1 MDKLSGLRIKRSR
14 FNLSHRKIFDAGYYT
29 LIPILYYFALPG
41 DVVTLGANIFVRS
54 MPMLAPL
61 MNKNEIDV
69 RYFEVPIRLVE
80 PNFEKVVT
88 GSENGVVLSQ
98 VPKCKKLV
106 DNYSDLTSQGKGFN
120 NDKYTF
126 FDYLGVPT
134 FTSDSTSNYADFPV
148 ADYVPKS
155 YFRAWYDFYRDENY
169 NLQAQDFEE
178 AYQIFITQ
186 NHKRNCVPLMG
197 THIQKNYFTSALPWQ
212 LKGAVP
218 TFIPNASGFV
228 SFNNLNKAFLEATS
242 YGTYNVEVRADNN
255 DGFAHESRLWL
266 RPDSGSPGEIVTRPG
281 DYRSIYGEDGAL
293 NNTLHL
299 DGIEFNAAT
308 LRSMFAETRI
318 MERLARCGS
327 RYVEYL
333 SSNFGIAP
341 RDDTLQRAQYL
352 GGFRLPLVYTEIPQT
367 AQDAQSP
374 VGTLRGKGISSGGDT
389 PVKKHLVK
397 EFSVIFGLL
406 NIRADLL
413 YTQGIDKT
421 MCYTDRW
428 DFFNP
433 SLQNLSEQTIKNY
446 EVFYGS
452 DGKNNEDF
460 GFIPMYQELR
470 KSKNIVCGDMR
481 QNLSY
486 WTQPIKFSTRPNLNT
501 SFINGSSYKDSF
513 MSPFGFTDDGT
524 AKPFIIDCQN
534 IVEAIRP
541 ISAFSIPGLIDH
553 N

>member
-54 MPMLAPL
+54 MPMMAPL
-61 MNKNEIDV
+61 MNKNEVDV
-69 RYFEVPIRLVE
+69 RYFQVPLRLVE
-80 PNFEKVVT
+80 ERFEEVVT
-88 GSENGVVLSQ
+88 GSKNGILLSQ
-98 VPKCKKLV
+98 VPKCKRVV
-106 DNYSDLTSQGKGFN
+106 DNYTDLATKGFN
-120 NDKYTF
+120 NVKYSF
-126 FDYLGVPT
+126 FDYLGVPV
-134 FTSDSTSNYADFPV
+134 FTANPQVGDPDFLYMDFPV
-148 ADYVPKS
+148 ADYVPKA
-155 YFRAWYDFYRDENY
+155 YFRCWYDYYRDENFSTKYDDFDTAYY
-169 NLQAQDFEE
+169 NFV
-178 AYQIFITQ
+178 TQ
-186 NHKRNCVPLMG
+186 EGKLNCVPVMG
-197 THIQKNYFTSALPWQ
+197 TCLQKNYFTSSLPWQ
-212 LKGAVP
+212 LKGEIP
-218 TFIPNASGFV
+218 TISFNVSGFADFSNVFRRVTGTTAESNVLYSYNADGVEGYLHGDENTGVTGLRDTFNKNELKVDELSLNAS
-228 SFNNLNKAFLEATS
+228 E
-242 YGTYNVEVRADNN
+242 
-255 DGFAHESRLWL
+255 
-266 RPDSGSPGEIVTRPG
+266 
-281 DYRSIYGEDGAL
+281 
-293 NNTLHL
+293 
-299 DGIEFNAAT
+299 

-333 SSNFGIAP
+333 TSNFGIAP

-352 GGFRLPLVYTEIPQT
+352 GGFRQPLVFTEIPQT
-367 AQDAQSP
+367 AQDAESP

-397 EFSVIFGLL
+397 EFSIIFGLL
-406 NIRADLL
+406 NIRAELL

-421 MCYTDRW
+421 MCYTERW

-446 EVFYGS
+446 EVYYTANG
-452 DGKNNEDF
+452 NNEDF
-460 GFIPMYQELR
+460 GFTPMYQELR

-481 QNLSY
+481 DNLSY
-486 WTQPIKFSTRPNLNT
+486 WTQPIKWNTRPNLNN
-501 SFINGSSYKDSF
+501 SFINGNSYLDSF
-513 MSPFGFTDDGT
+513 MSPFGFTDT
-524 AKPFIIDCQN
+524 SKAKPFIIDCQN

>member
-1 MDKLSGLRIKRSR
+1 MDNLSGLRIKRSR

-54 MPMLAPL
+54 MPMMAPL
-61 MNKNEIDV
+61 MNKNEVDV
-69 RYFEVPIRLVE
+69 RYFQVPLRLVE
-80 PNFEKVVT
+80 EKFEEVVT
-88 GSENGVVLSQ
+88 GSKNGVLLSK
-98 VPKCKKLV
+98 VPKCKRV
-106 DNYSDLTSQGKGFN
+106 VENYTDLATKGFN
-120 NDKYTF
+120 NVKYSF
-126 FDYLGVPT
+126 FDYMGVPV
-134 FTSDSTSNYADFPV
+134 FVGAPASGGTSNLYSDFPV
-148 ADYVPKS
+148 ADYVPKA
-155 YFRAWYDFYRDENY
+155 YFRIWYDYYRDENFSTQYDDFDTAYY
-169 NLQAQDFEE
+169 NFV
-178 AYQIFITQ
+178 TQ
-186 NHKRNCVPLMG
+186 EGKLNCVPVMG
-197 THIQKNYFTSALPWQ
+197 TCLQKNYFTSSLPWQ
-212 LKGAVP
+212 LKGEIP
-218 TFIPNASGFV
+218 TISFNVNGYTDFTKAFTPISDPISESTLILSHSATDGFLHSELPSSDSLLKKTFNSNELKVDELSLNAS
-228 SFNNLNKAFLEATS
+228 E
-242 YGTYNVEVRADNN
+242 
-255 DGFAHESRLWL
+255 
-266 RPDSGSPGEIVTRPG
+266 
-281 DYRSIYGEDGAL
+281 
-293 NNTLHL
+293 
-299 DGIEFNAAT
+299 

-333 SSNFGIAP
+333 TSNFGIAP

-352 GGFRLPLVYTEIPQT
+352 GGFRQPLVFTEIPQT

-406 NIRADLL
+406 NIRAELL
-413 YTQGIDKT
+413 YTQGIDRT

-446 EVFYGS
+446 EVYYEL
-452 DGKNNEDF
+452 NNNYDDF
-460 GFIPMYQELR
+460 GFTPMYQELR

-481 QNLSY
+481 DRLSY
-486 WTQPIKFSTRPNLNT
+486 WTQPIKWSTRPNLNN
-501 SFINGSSYKDSF
+501 SFINGSSYLNSL
-513 MSPFGFTDDGT
+513 MSPFGFTDSSE

>member
-1 MDKLSGLRIKRSR
+1 MDNLSGLRIKRSR
-14 FNLSHRKIFDAGYYT
+14 FNLSHRKIFDAGYYH

-69 RYFEVPIRLVE
+69 RYFQVPIRMVE

-88 GSENGVVLSQ
+88 GSENGVLLSQ
-98 VPKCKKLV
+98 VPSCKKVV
-106 DNYSDLTSQGKGFN
+106 DNYSDLSTKGFN

-134 FTSDSTSNYADFPV
+134 FQSDSSNNYSDFPV
-148 ADYVPKS
+148 CDYVPKA
-155 YFRAWYDFYRDENY
+155 YFRIWYDYYRDENF
-169 NLQAQDFEE
+169 NNATQDFET
-178 AYQIFITQ
+178 AYQTFITQ
-186 NHKRNCVPLMG
+186 GHKRNCVPVMN
-197 THIQKNYFTSALPWQ
+197 THLQKNYFTSALPWQ
-212 LKGAVP
+212 LKGDIP

-228 SFNNLNKAFLEATS
+228 SFDNLNKAFTNATA
-242 YGTYNVEVRADNN
+242 YGTYNLEIRADNN
-255 DGFAHESRLWL
+255 DGFARESRLWA
-266 RPDSGSPGEIVTRPG
+266 RRDSGNPGELETRPG
-281 DYRSIYGEDGAL
+281 DYQSIYGNEGAL
-293 NNTLHL
+293 SNTLHL
-299 DGIEFNAAT
+299 DGIEFNAST
-308 LRSMFAETRI
+308 LRSMFAQTRI

-333 SSNFGIAP
+333 NSNFGIAP
-341 RDDTLQRAQYL
+341 RDETLQRAQYL
-352 GGFRLPLVYTEIPQT
+352 GGFRQPLVYTEIPQT
-367 AQDAQSP
+367 AQDESTP

-406 NIRADLL
+406 NIRAELL

-421 MCYTDRW
+421 MCYSDRW

-433 SLQNLSEQTIKNY
+433 SLQNLSEQNIKNY
-446 EVFYGS
+446 EIFYGS

-460 GFIPMYQELR
+460 GFTPMYQELR
-470 KSKNIVCGDMR
+470 KTKNIVCGDMR
-481 QNLSY
+481 ASLSY

-501 SFINGSSYKDSF
+501 SFINGSSYESSF
-513 MSPFGFTDDGT
+513 MSPFGFTDT
-524 AKPFIIDCQN
+524 SIAKPFIIDCQN

>member
-1 MDKLSGLRIKRSR
+1 MDKLSGLRIRRSR

-69 RYFEVPIRLVE
+69 RYFQVPLRLVE
-80 PNFEKVVT
+80 EQFEEVVT
-88 GSENGVVLSQ
+88 GSKNGILLSQ
-98 VPKCKKLV
+98 VPKCKRV
-106 DNYSDLTSQGKGFN
+106 VENYTDLQTKGFN
-120 NDKYTF
+120 NVKYSF
-126 FDYLGVPT
+126 FDYMGVPV
-134 FTSDSTSNYADFPV
+134 FVGAPASGGTSNLYADFPV
-148 ADYVPKS
+148 ADYVPKA
-155 YFRAWYDFYRDENY
+155 YFRCWYDYYRDENFSTQYDDFDTAYY
-169 NLQAQDFEE
+169 NFV
-178 AYQIFITQ
+178 TQ
-186 NHKRNCVPLMG
+186 EGKLNCVPLMG
-197 THIQKNYFTSALPWQ
+197 TCLQKNYFTSSLPWQ
-212 LKGAVP
+212 LKGEIP
-218 TFIPNASGFV
+218 TI
-228 SFNNLNKAFLEATS
+228 SFNVSGYADFTKALTS
-242 YGTYNVEVRADNN
+242 E
-255 DGFAHESRLWL
+255 
-266 RPDSGSPGEIVTRPG
+266 G
-281 DYRSIYGEDGAL
+281 DYT
-293 NNTLHL
+293 NV
-299 DGIEFNAAT
+299 DGINFSYFVQGPNKGYIHTDNVGSQSKLKATLNSNELKVNELSLNAAE

-333 SSNFGIAP
+333 TSNFGIAP

-352 GGFRLPLVYTEIPQT
+352 GGFRQPLVFTEIPQT
-367 AQDAQSP
+367 AQDEQTP

-406 NIRADLL
+406 NIRAELL
-413 YTQGIDKT
+413 YSQGIDRT

-446 EVFYGS
+446 EVYYEL
-452 DGKNNEDF
+452 NNNYDDF
-460 GFIPMYQELR
+460 GFTPMYQELR
-470 KSKNIVCGDMR
+470 KAKNIVCGDMR
-481 QNLSY
+481 DNLSY
-486 WTQPIKFSTRPNLNT
+486 WTQPIKWSTRPNLNN
-501 SFINGSSYKDSF
+501 SFINGSSYNDSF
-513 MSPFGFTDDGT
+513 MSPFGFTDT
-524 AKPFIIDCQN
+524 SKAKPFIVDCQN

>member
-1 MDKLSGLRIKRSR
+1 MDDLSGLRIKRSR
-14 FNLSHRKIFDAGYYT
+14 FNLSHRKIFDCGYYG

-54 MPMLAPL
+54 VPMLAPL
-61 MNKNEIDV
+61 MNKNELDV
-69 RYFEVPIRLVE
+69 RYFQVPIRMVE

-88 GSENGVVLSQ
+88 GSENGVLLSQ
-98 VPKCKKLV
+98 VPSCKKVV
-106 DNYSDLTSQGKGFN
+106 DNYSDLSTNGFN

-134 FTSDSTSNYADFPV
+134 FQANSSNKYSDFPV
-148 ADYVPKS
+148 CDYVSKA
-155 YFRAWYDFYRDENY
+155 YFRIWYDYYRDENF
-169 NLQAQDFEE
+169 NDGTQDFET

-186 NHKRNCVPLMG
+186 NHKRNCVPIMG
-197 THIQKNYFTSALPWQ
+197 THLQKNYFTSALPWQ
-212 LKGAVP
+212 LKGE
-218 TFIPNASGFV
+218 IPSFAFSLNGYADFTDSIASGPLYDEAGTI
-228 SFNNLNKAFLEATS
+228 NLTN
-242 YGTYNVEVRADNN
+242 YGGTGHGHD
-255 DGFAHESRLWL
+255 
-266 RPDSGSPGEIVTRPG
+266 
-281 DYRSIYGEDGAL
+281 
-293 NNTLHL
+293 NNTLNVTNVYDKPKNDALLLALNHNRL
-299 DGIEFNAAT
+299 IGDVSEGFTASD
-308 LRSMFAETRI
+308 LRSLFAQTRI

-333 SSNFGIAP
+333 NSNFGIAP

-352 GGFRLPLVYTEIPQT
+352 GGFRQPLVFTEIPQT
-367 AQDAQSP
+367 AQDESTP

-406 NIRADLL
+406 NIRAELL

-421 MCYTDRW
+421 MCYSARW

-433 SLQNLSEQTIKNY
+433 SLQNLSEQNVKNY
-446 EVFYGS
+446 EIFYGS

-460 GFIPMYQELR
+460 GFTPMYQELR
-470 KSKNIVCGDMR
+470 KTKNIVCGDMR
-481 QNLSY
+481 ANLSY
-486 WTQPIKFSTRPNLNT
+486 WTQPIKFLSRPNLNT
-501 SFINGSSYKDSF
+501 SFICGSSYESSF
-513 MSPFGFTDDGT
+513 MSPFGFTDT
-524 AKPFIIDCQN
+524 SKAKPFIIDCQN

>member
-54 MPMLAPL
+54 MPMMAPL

-69 RYFEVPIRLVE
+69 RYFQVPLRLVE
-80 PNFEKVVT
+80 EQFEEVVT
-88 GSENGVVLSQ
+88 GSKNGILLSQ
-98 VPKCKKLV
+98 VPKCKRVV
-106 DNYSDLTSQGKGFN
+106 DNYMDLATKGFN
-120 NDKYTF
+120 NVKYSF
-126 FDYLGVPT
+126 FDYLGIPV
-134 FTSDSTSNYADFPV
+134 FTANPAANDPDLLFTDFPV
-148 ADYVPKS
+148 ADYVPKA
-155 YFRAWYDFYRDENY
+155 YFRCWYDYYRDENFSTQY
-169 NLQAQDFEE
+169 DDFNT
-178 AYQIFITQ
+178 AYYHFVTQ
-186 NHKRNCVPLMG
+186 EGALNCVPIMG
-197 THIQKNYFTSALPWQ
+197 TCLQKNYFTSSLPWQ
-212 LKGAVP
+212 LKGEIP
-218 TFIPNASGFV
+218 TISFNVSGFADFTDAFTNPGYTSQESNVLFSYQTTGHGIGYIHGDENVGSRPGSGLKETFNRNSLKVDDLSLNAS
-228 SFNNLNKAFLEATS
+228 E
-242 YGTYNVEVRADNN
+242 
-255 DGFAHESRLWL
+255 
-266 RPDSGSPGEIVTRPG
+266 
-281 DYRSIYGEDGAL
+281 
-293 NNTLHL
+293 
-299 DGIEFNAAT
+299 

-333 SSNFGIAP
+333 TSNFGIAP

-352 GGFRLPLVYTEIPQT
+352 GGFRQPLVFTEIPQT
-367 AQDAQSP
+367 AQDAQTP
-374 VGTLRGKGISSGGDT
+374 VGTLRGKGISSGGAT

-406 NIRADLL
+406 NIRAELL
-413 YTQGIDKT
+413 YTQGIDRT

-446 EVFYGS
+446 EVWYGAI
-452 DGKNNEDF
+452 GNNEDF
-460 GFIPMYQELR
+460 GFTPMYQELR

-481 QNLSY
+481 DNLSY
-486 WTQPIKFSTRPNLNT
+486 WTQPIKWSTRPNLNS
-501 SFINGSSYKDSF
+501 SFINGSSYLDSL
-513 MSPFGFTDDGT
+513 MSPFGFTDT
-524 AKPFIIDCQN
+524 SKAKPFIIDCQN

>member
-1 MDKLSGLRIKRSR
+1 MDNLSGLRIKRSR

-61 MNKNEIDV
+61 MNKNEVDV
-69 RYFEVPIRLVE
+69 RYFQVPLRLVE
-80 PNFEKVVT
+80 NHFEEVVT
-88 GSENGVVLSQ
+88 GSKNGLLLSE
-98 VPKCKKLV
+98 VPRCKKVV
-106 DNYSDLTSQGKGFN
+106 DNYSDLSTKGFN
-120 NDKYTF
+120 NFKYSF
-126 FDYLGVPT
+126 FDYLGVPCFVAEPEKNLLYT
-134 FTSDSTSNYADFPV
+134 DFPV
-148 ADYVPKS
+148 ADYVPKA
-155 YFRAWYDFYRDENY
+155 YFRCWYDYYRDENFSTQY
-169 NLQAQDFEE
+169 DDFDT
-178 AYQIFITQ
+178 AYSNFVTQ
-186 NHKRNCVPLMG
+186 QGQSNCIPVMG
-197 THIQKNYFTSALPWQ
+197 TCLQKNYFTSSLPWQ
-212 LKGAVP
+212 LKGEIP
-218 TFIPNASGFV
+218 TIHFNVSGFADFSNALV
-228 SFNNLNKAFLEATS
+228 NSGGYTAEDNLLLS
-242 YGTYNVEVRADNN
+242 YYNQGPDIGYLHTDNN
-255 DGFAHESRLWL
+255 QQSKLKA
-266 RPDSGSPGEIVTRPG
+266 T
-281 DYRSIYGEDGAL
+281 L
-293 NNTLHL
+293 NSNQLKVDEL
-299 DGIEFNAAT
+299 SLSASE

-333 SSNFGIAP
+333 TSNFGIAP

-352 GGFRLPLVYTEIPQT
+352 GGFRQPLVFTEIPQT
-367 AQDAQSP
+367 AQDAQTP

-389 PVKKHLVK
+389 PVKKYLVK

-406 NIRADLL
+406 NIRAELL
-413 YTQGIDKT
+413 YTDGIDRT

-446 EVFYGS
+446 EVFYGPYE
-452 DGKNNEDF
+452 NNEDF
-460 GFIPMYQELR
+460 GFTPMYQELR
-470 KSKNIVCGDMR
+470 KSKNVVCGDMR
-481 QNLSY
+481 VNLFY
-486 WTQPIKFSTRPNLNT
+486 WTQPIKWSTRPNLNN
-501 SFINGSSYKDSF
+501 SFINGSSYMDSF
-513 MSPFGFTDDGT
+513 MSPFGFTDDGK